1 MFGRKRSKD
10 DFAEEI
16 TAHLELEAD
25 ELKREGL
32 TDEDARRQ
40 ARIEFGNVRVAQ
52 ERFYLKNR
60 LLWLDNL
67 LRDVSFAIRQLIKN
81 PGFAAT
87 TILVLALGIG
97 ASVAIFA
104 FVDAALVK
112 PLPYADPQ
120 RLVHVTE
127 RERVAPLV
135 NISYLD
141 YADWK
146 RLNVVFSSLDAFNRW
161 NFLLSAPTGAEP
173 VRGVRVSAGFFRTLG
188 VAPVLRFSSRRGGSG
203 RAELGAAELRN
214 LATAVWRRQGCD
226 RATGEAERHFLC
238 GHRRAAP
245 GFRICSRI

>member
-1 MFGRKRSKD
+1 MFGRKRSRD

-32 TDEDARRQ
+32 TGEDARRQ

-60 LLWLDNL
+60 VVWLDHL

-81 PGFAAT
+81 PGFGAT
-87 TILVLALGIG
+87 AILVLALGVG

-104 FVDAALVK
+104 FVDVALIK

-120 RLVHVTE
+120 RLVRVTE
-127 RERVAPLV
+127 SERVASLV

-141 YADWK
+141 YEDWK
-146 RLNVVFSSLDAFNRW
+146 RQNTVFSSLDAFTGG

-173 VRGVRVSAGFFRTLG
+173 VRGERVSAGFFRTLG
-188 VAPVLRFSSRRGGSG
+188 V
-203 RAELGAAELRN
+203 
-214 LATAVWRRQGCD
+214 
-226 RATGEAERHFLC
+226 
-238 GHRRAAP
+238 
-245 GFRICSRI
+245 